1 MNQNKN
7 QNKKRTFSIG
17 KLFQSNRFV
26 LVFSVFAAIVL
37 WFIMAFNNTENRAR
51 VIYDI
56 PIDTTLSDEAVAQDL
71 RVFEVSDETAR
82 VSVTGNSF
90 VVNQLSSGDIKVSAS
105 LTSNITR
112 AGTYTLNL
120 TATKNSD
127 ITDYEFDT
135 IYPGSIILFVDKYVE
150 KTFTVEQHIEYFVA
164 DGYYADSPALE
175 ETKITFSGPETE
187 VSAIDLV
194 AVEKKIDGQLKEPT
208 SFEQALTFYDK
219 QGNKITDMGHME
231 ASFTAINVKIEVL
244 KMAELPV
251 TVTYKN
257 LPDGVDLSGIVS
269 VNPTTLKIGSYVS
282 GKEDAQKEINLQPIN
297 MAEVTPQN
305 TTFSVDFEMP
315 EHCTNISGAKHATVK
330 FDLSNYTSQTYTI
343 DNLVL
348 SNVPSGMDATI
359 DTDQLEVTVVGP
371 TSKLKKLKAGDLYAE
386 IDLSGKEDLQGSV
399 AVPVKI
405 HVDSKYGAWA
415 AGEYTAYVTI
425 MEG

>member
-71 RVFEVSDETAR
+71 RVFEVSDKTAR

-135 IYPGSIILFVDKYVE
+135 IYPGSIILFVDK
-150 KTFTVEQHIEYFVA
+150 
-164 DGYYADSPALE
+164 
-175 ETKITFSGPETE
+175 
-187 VSAIDLV
+187 
-194 AVEKKIDGQLKEPT
+194 
-208 SFEQALTFYDK
+208 
-219 QGNKITDMGHME
+219 
-231 ASFTAINVKIEVL
+231 
-244 KMAELPV
+244 
-251 TVTYKN
+251 
-257 LPDGVDLSGIVS
+257 
-269 VNPTTLKIGSYVS
+269 
-282 GKEDAQKEINLQPIN
+282 
-297 MAEVTPQN
+297 
-305 TTFSVDFEMP
+305 
-315 EHCTNISGAKHATVK
+315 
-330 FDLSNYTSQTYTI
+330 
-343 DNLVL
+343 
-348 SNVPSGMDATI
+348 
-359 DTDQLEVTVVGP
+359 
-371 TSKLKKLKAGDLYAE
+371 
-386 IDLSGKEDLQGSV
+386 
-399 AVPVKI
+399 
-405 HVDSKYGAWA
+405 
-415 AGEYTAYVTI
+415 
-425 MEG
+425 

>member
-1 MNQNKN
+1 M
-7 QNKKRTFSIG
+7 
-17 KLFQSNRFV
+17 
-26 LVFSVFAAIVL
+26 
-37 WFIMAFNNTENRAR
+37 
-51 VIYDI
+51 
-56 PIDTTLSDEAVAQDL
+56 
-71 RVFEVSDETAR
+71 
-82 VSVTGNSF
+82 
-90 VVNQLSSGDIKVSAS
+90 
-105 LTSNITR
+105 
-112 AGTYTLNL
+112 
-120 TATKNSD
+120 
-127 ITDYEFDT
+127 
-135 IYPGSIILFVDKYVE
+135 
-150 KTFTVEQHIEYFVA
+150 
-164 DGYYADSPALE
+164 
-175 ETKITFSGPETE
+175 
-187 VSAIDLV
+187 
-194 AVEKKIDGQLKEPT
+194 
-208 SFEQALTFYDK
+208 
-219 QGNKITDMGHME
+219 
-231 ASFTAINVKIEVL
+231 
-244 KMAELPV
+244 
-251 TVTYKN
+251 
-257 LPDGVDLSGIVS
+257 SGIVS

-282 GKEDAQKEINLQPIN
+282 GKEDAQKEINLQPID

-425 MEG
+425 IEG